1 MFANGVFN
9 DCLKISAKCRDQL
22 NRDGIWNII
31 LLVDLCETYAR
42 DQTCINI
49 IEKIIIND
57 YDYKW
62 LASLFIIRRK
72 SYIWDVH

>member
-1 MFANGVFN
+1 MSANGVFN
-9 DCLKISAKCRDQL
+9 DQLKISAKCRDQL

-31 LLVDLCETYAR
+31 LLVDLCETYMLVY

-62 LASLFIIRRK
+62 LWL
-72 SYIWDVH
+72 